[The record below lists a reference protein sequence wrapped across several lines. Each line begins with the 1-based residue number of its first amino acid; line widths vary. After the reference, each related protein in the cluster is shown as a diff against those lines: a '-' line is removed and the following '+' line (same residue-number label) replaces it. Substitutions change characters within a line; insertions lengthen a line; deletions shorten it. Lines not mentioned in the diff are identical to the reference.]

1 MILVPMEFMQFSA
14 EILMFYKTSISKT
27 PSQTIQQ
34 SAVEWL
40 IDCWNNQFADVN
52 AFRVIVQTICICFRV
67 IVQTKP

>member
-1 MILVPMEFMQFSA
+1 M
-14 EILMFYKTSISKT
+14 

-40 IDCWNNQFADVN
+40 IDCWNNQFADVS